1 MSIRSLSHVACQ
13 GGDLPLVEQMDTTV
27 HLPGETVLGYHCVA
41 PT

>member
-1 MSIRSLSHVACQ
+1 MPTEENKALARPWFEQ
-13 GGDLPLVEQMDTTV
+13 LVEQTDATA